1 MFVSRKY
8 LSDLIRVNSSFRD
21 ILWNLCGLKHKYV
34 EIYIDA
40 SQVALEE
47 YVYTQHERKHKHN
60 TKRRTNSLSNAYNM
74 NIRVHLFVR
83 QSILYNIK

>member
-1 MFVSRKY
+1 
-8 LSDLIRVNSSFRD
+8 
-21 ILWNLCGLKHKYV
+21 V

-40 SQVALEE
+40 RQVALED
-47 YVYTQHERKHKHN
+47 YLYTQHERKHKHN
-60 TKRRTNSLSNAYNM
+60 TKHGNNSLSSAYNM

>member
-60 TKRRTNSLSNAYNM
+60 TKRRSAYNM